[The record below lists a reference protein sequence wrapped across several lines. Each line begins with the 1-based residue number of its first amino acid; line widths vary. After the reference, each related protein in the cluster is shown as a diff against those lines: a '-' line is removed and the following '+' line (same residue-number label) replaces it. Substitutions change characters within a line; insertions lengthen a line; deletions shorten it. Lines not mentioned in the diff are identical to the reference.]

1 MRPLRRRLFLVML
14 AALAVVLTAASA
26 ANAVVVTKQDAQ
38 GRAIRF
44 DVRAA
49 TADVDWYAAV
59 LSSTA
64 HGNEI
69 SNVVIRIV
77 PEPQIEGLCG
87 NEAAA
92 CYTGRVAA
100 PIIYV
105 AAGKSAVLR
114 STLIHEYGHHLDSA
128 WRVPGVP
135 ELNGT
140 PAWWAAR
147 GMPALLAA
155 GQVAFDY
162 SLGWSH
168 SVGEIFAEDYQ
179 YIHTGRTSAIRWL
192 QPPSD
197 ALKAAMFAELG
208 QPQGSLPEAP
218 EIPSIYNRKG
228 TLTPHDTRT
237 MPFGLLAEGRR
248 VTFTATVAR
257 KQRKGVRARAQVV
270 CDGRVLSTKTFV
282 RGVATRTIDLPH
294 LGPADCDAR
303 LISNAGVKLSYT
315 LRLRLAI
322 ETA

>member
-1 MRPLRRRLFLVML
+1 MRALRARRLLLVIV
-14 AALAVVLTAASA
+14 AALAVALTAATA
-26 ANAVVVTKQDAQ
+26 ANAVLVTKQDSL

-69 SNVVIRIV
+69 SNVLVRIV

-92 CYTGRVAA
+92 CYTGRVGA
-100 PIIYV
+100 PLIYV

-114 STLIHEYGHHLDSA
+114 STLIHEYGHHVDNA

-140 PAWWAAR
+140 PSWWAAR
-147 GMPALLAA
+147 GMAALLAS

-179 YIHTGRTSAIRWL
+179 YIQTGRTSAIRWL
-192 QPPSD
+192 GPPSD
-197 ALKAAMFAELG
+197 AVKAAIFADLG
-208 QPQGSLPEAP
+208 PPQGPLPEAP

-228 TLTPHDTRT
+228 TLTPRDTRT
-237 MPFGLLAEGRR
+237 MPFGLLAPGRR

-257 KQRKGVRARAQVV
+257 KQRKGIRARAQVV
-270 CDGRVLSTKTFV
+270 CDGRVLGTKTFV
-282 RGVATRTIDLPH
+282 RGVATRRTTPE
-294 LGPADCDAR
+294 GR
-303 LISNAGVKLSYT
+303 RRFFIS
-315 LRLRLAI
+315 
-322 ETA
+322 